1 MNVSLIFVPIL
12 TYLRASGHEIK
23 SGIKELCNREQYGF
37 SYLGPVFQEYT
48 NTQLLYR
55 LFKLNSSI
63 FVYSDRQAH
72 LQGACYA
79 PSYLNIKVRPQ
90 IFHHNLIKRHI

>member
-55 LFKLNSSI
+55 LFLSLTPPYLFIQTGKHT
-63 FVYSDRQAH
+63 YRGPAMRQV
-72 LQGACYA
+72 
-79 PSYLNIKVRPQ
+79 I
-90 IFHHNLIKRHI
+90 